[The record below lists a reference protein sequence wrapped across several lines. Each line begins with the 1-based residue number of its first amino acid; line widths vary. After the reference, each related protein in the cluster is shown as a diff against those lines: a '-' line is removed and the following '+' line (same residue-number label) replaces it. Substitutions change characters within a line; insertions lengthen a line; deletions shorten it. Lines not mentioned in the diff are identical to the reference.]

1 MSTKIFGVITFVVLA
16 VACVLPARAW
26 DDVGHKI
33 TGYIAWQQMTP
44 ATRENVIK
52 ILRAAPEDAQLSTF
66 YMTYGGRSDEAR
78 KREFFMLIAT
88 WADIIRDRDFETRM
102 KKYHHSNWHY
112 DDVFW
117 KTVDGKVVEVTG
129 MEEGGHAIEKL
140 NDFNKSIRGS
150 DSDKEKALAIAWIEH
165 LIGDLHQPLH
175 TSARVTDLEPKGDQG
190 GNFFKITPKDTPRD
204 KEENLHWF
212 WDSIVVRS
220 IPRKNDACD
229 ADYVDPVAKSII
241 KKYPYASLKARIKPG
256 NFEEWKAE
264 SLKAAQEH
272 VFSADLKRFE
282 MPSAAYKKKALKIA
296 EERLALAGYRMGELF
311 NEVFGAKPIVAAKTA
326 NAIPCKI
333 IRKVMYPVTHTA
345 SVKQT
350 LEIALLDLCP
360 TQVAA
365 RPMYPYMIDGK
376 MVMKEYDVIRT
387 FKTEAEAQKYAA
399 DNNIKDVSVS
409 WLFEIFDGQTL
420 RAAQQ

>member
-16 VACVLPARAW
+16 MASVLPARAW

-44 ATRENVIK
+44 AARENVIK

-66 YMTYGGRSDEAR
+66 YMTYGGRSEEAR

-112 DDVFW
+112 SDIFW
-117 KTVDGKVVEVTG
+117 KTVDGKIVDVPAPD
-129 MEEGGHAIEKL
+129 EGGKAVEKL
-140 NDFNKSIRGS
+140 IDFNKSIRGS

-204 KEENLHWF
+204 KEENIHWF

-241 KKYPYASLKARIKPG
+241 KKYPYAAMKSRLKPG

-282 MPSAAYKKKALKIA
+282 TPSPAYKKKALKIA
-296 EERLALAGYRMGELF
+296 EERLALAGYRMAELF
-311 NEVFGAKPIVAAKTA
+311 NEVFGAKPAAPGATA
-326 NAIPCKI
+326 SGSIPCQM
-333 IRKVMYPVTHTA
+333 IRKVMYPVTQTA

-350 LEIALLDLCP
+350 LEIALLELCP
-360 TQVAA
+360 KQVAA
-365 RPMYPYMIDGK
+365 RPMLSFMVDGK
-376 MVMKEYDVIRT
+376 PVMREYEVVRT
-387 FKTEAEAQKYAA
+387 FKTEAEARKFATE
-399 DNNIKDVSVS
+399 NNITDVS
-409 WLFEIFDGQTL
+409 L
-420 RAAQQ
+420 

>member
-1 MSTKIFGVITFVVLA
+1 MLRIIRT
-16 VACVLPARAW
+16 ACFFALLLVSVLPASAW
-26 DDVGHKI
+26 DDTGHKI
-33 TGYIAWQQMTP
+33 TAYIAWQQMTP
-44 ATRENVIK
+44 ETRDRVIK

-66 YMTYGGRSDEAR
+66 YLGSGGRSEETK
-78 KREFFMLIAT
+78 KREFFMLVAS

-112 DDVFW
+112 DDIFW
-117 KTVDGKVVEVTG
+117 KTVDGKVVEVPAPD
-129 MEEGGHAIEKL
+129 EGGKAVEKL
-140 NDFNKSIRGS
+140 IDFDKSIRGS

-175 TSARVTDLEPKGDQG
+175 TSARVTDLELKGDQG

-212 WDSIVVRS
+212 WDSIVMRA

-241 KKYPYASLKARIKPG
+241 KKYPYAKMKARLAPG
-256 NFEEWKAE
+256 KFEEWKLE
-264 SLKAAQEH
+264 SLKLAQTA
-272 VFSADLKRFE
+272 VFSPDLKRFE
-282 MPSAAYKKKALKIA
+282 MPSAAYKKKALNLA

-311 NEVFGAKPIVAAKTA
+311 NEVFGAKPVANVRTT
-326 NAIPCKI
+326 IPCKI

-365 RPMYPYMIDGK
+365 RPMISLMIEDK
-376 MVMKEYDVIRT
+376 PVMKEYDVIRI
-387 FKTEAEAQKYAA
+387 FKTEAEARKYAA
-399 DNNIKDVSVS
+399 DNNIDASFGVT
-409 WLFEIFDGQTL
+409 FTIYDGQTI